1 MEACHRVFPGGPR
14 PMNVNYAI
22 VFTVALILG
31 WLLCHA
37 GVGT

>member
-1 MEACHRVFPGGPR
+1 MSILQQLAQEEPLTV
-14 PMNVNYAI
+14 NVNYAI
-22 VFTVALILG
+22 LFAVGLILG